1 MSRSSPAI
9 NHFTNVTCLHSFL
22 SFFCFGSMAM
32 QGISHPASYT
42 AHAHTPTILS
52 GGIEIHCYSVPA
64 LGSSVMDWPS
74 AQGLAGR
81 DIFGISD
88 KKAND
93 TMIFDACVVPT
104 LATAFKGLFLETCS
118 LLLLEELCKE
128 PKSRAMQEED
138 APSFSLT

>member
-1 MSRSSPAI
+1 
-9 NHFTNVTCLHSFL
+9 
-22 SFFCFGSMAM
+22 
-32 QGISHPASYT
+32 
-42 AHAHTPTILS
+42 
-52 GGIEIHCYSVPA
+52 
-64 LGSSVMDWPS
+64 MDRPS
-74 AQGLAGR
+74 AQGLASH
-81 DIFGISD
+81 DIFGVSVSD

-104 LATAFKGLFLETCS
+104 LGAAFKGLFLETCS